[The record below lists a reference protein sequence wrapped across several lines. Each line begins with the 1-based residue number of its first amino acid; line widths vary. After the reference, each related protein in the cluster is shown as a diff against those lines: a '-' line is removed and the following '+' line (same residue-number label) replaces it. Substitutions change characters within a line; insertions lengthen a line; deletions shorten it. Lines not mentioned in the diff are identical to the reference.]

1 MSLGFFLS
9 VLPFTQMS
17 AGRKKK
23 KKAILP
29 NSFLPPNPPPQP
41 CLLLWVLEGD
51 SDFLRRGPATLTCLA
66 HFTHF
71 ITHPHSGVFLFFLFF
86 QPLPPRW
93 VRPGFFSLLFEEPR
107 RQRHSLGRFGPR
119 PVLTPHFVCCVFFSA
134 LPDA

>member
-1 MSLGFFLS
+1 MCHLGFSSLCS
-9 VLPFTQMS
+9 PSPRCLRVE
-17 AGRKKK
+17 KK
-23 KKAILP
+23 KKAILQ
-29 NSFLPPNPPPQP
+29 NSFRCPSPPPP
-41 CLLLWVLEGD
+41 CFLLGVLEGD

-66 HFTHF
+66 HF

-119 PVLTPHFVCCVFFSA
+119 PVLTAHFVCCVFFSA